1 MRALVPNSLRSQPV
15 FEKKEFESVKD
26 FLNWFVGEAEE
37 GIKIKKILV
46 EATIIRRYY
55 SEVDI
60 PDEVY
65 EKIKKKG
72 RI

>member
-1 MRALVPNSLRSQPV
+1 MKALVPNSLRSQPV
-15 FEKKEFESVKD
+15 FEKKEFASVKD

-37 GIKIKKILV
+37 GIEIKKILV

-60 PDEVY
+60 PDNL
-65 EKIKKKG
+65 IKHNSK
-72 RI
+72 